1 MTAGGNTAR
10 RDTWPEDLIGPVQK
24 LPACDELWVALS
36 GGLDS
41 SLLLHVV
48 AAAYPRVRA
57 LHINHQLQSN
67 HDQTERA
74 CIDLCAGLGV
84 ELQVRRVNVAT
95 GAGSLEESARAARY
109 EVFREVLGD
118 NDLLLMAHHAD
129 DQAETVLFRLL
140 RGTGVNGLAG
150 MPVSRSLGRGHLYRP
165 WLGVSRSRLEQV
177 AREQGVSW
185 VEDPS
190 NQSEVHDR
198 NYLRHS
204 VMPGLK
210 QRWPGL
216 LKRVAHSARACAESE
231 TLSQRLAELQ
241 WQSCGD
247 DKGRIRLAPF
257 SALGQIERRNLV
269 RWWIHGRGLPV
280 PALSDWCSALDQLIH
295 AGSDR
300 TPEIRGDGFCIRRYR
315 DHLYLVPQVA
325 IPVGPRSLLPGQVME
340 WGWWTLRLVPASQST
355 TTEASCPEIRV
366 STRQGGERI
375 RFGSNLP
382 SRPLKTW
389 MQEQGVPPWERAA
402 LPLVYEVSAAGE
414 AWIAIGDLWC
424 SEQYSGGAHAAGW
437 RLIVERDC
445 D

>member
-24 LPACDELWVALS
+24 LPACKELWVALS

-48 AAAYPRVRA
+48 AAVYPGVRA
-57 LHINHQLQSN
+57 LHINHQLQPN

-74 CIDLCAGLGV
+74 CVELCKGLGV
-84 ELQVRRVNVAT
+84 ELEVRRVSVDTAV
-95 GAGSLEESARAARY
+95 GSLEDSARAARY
-109 EVFREVLGD
+109 EVFKEVLQD
-118 NDLLLMAHHAD
+118 DDLLLMAHHAD

-150 MPVSRSLGRGHLYRP
+150 MPTSRSLGRGHLYRP
-165 WLGVSRSRLEQV
+165 WLGVTRSRLEQV

-185 VEDPS
+185 TEDPS

-216 LKRVAHSARACAESE
+216 LKRVAHTARACAESE
-231 TLSQRLAELQ
+231 ILSQRLAELQ

-280 PALSDWCSALDQLIH
+280 PALSGWDSALDQLIH
-295 AGSDR
+295 AGPDR
-300 TPEIRGDGFCIRRYR
+300 SPEILGNGFCIRRYR
-315 DHLYLVPQVA
+315 DHLYLVAEVR
-325 IPVGPRSLLPGQVME
+325 IPEAPRSLLPGQLLK
-340 WGWWTLRLVPASQST
+340 WGWWTLQLVPDSLST
-355 TTEASCPEIRV
+355 TPESSCPEIRV

-375 RFGSNLP
+375 RFGANLP
-382 SRPLKTW
+382 SRSLKTW
-389 MQEQGVPPWERAA
+389 LQEQGVPPWERAA
-402 LPLVYEVSAAGE
+402 LPLVCEVSAAGE

>member
-10 RDTWPEDLIGPVQK
+10 RDSWPEDLLGPVQK
-24 LPACDELWVALS
+24 LPACKELWVALS

-48 AAAYPRVRA
+48 AAAHPRVRA

-74 CIDLCAGLGV
+74 CKDLCKRLGV
-84 ELQVRRVNVAT
+84 ELEVRRVSVDT
-95 GAGSLEESARAARY
+95 GVGSLEESARTARY
-109 EVFREVLGD
+109 EVFKEVLGEGG
-118 NDLLLMAHHAD
+118 LLLMAHHAD
-129 DQAETVLFRLL
+129 DQAETILFRLL

-150 MPVSRSLGRGHLYRP
+150 MPASRLLGRGHLYRP
-165 WLGVSRSRLEQV
+165 WLGVSRDRLQQV
-177 AREQGVSW
+177 ATEQGVSW
-185 VEDPS
+185 TEDPS

-216 LKRVAHSARACAESE
+216 LKRVAHTARACAESE
-231 TLSQRLAELQ
+231 ILNQRLAELQ

-247 DKGRIRLAPF
+247 DAGRLRLAPF

-280 PALSDWCSALDQLIH
+280 PALSGWDSMLDQLIH
-295 AGSDR
+295 AAPDR
-300 TPEIRGDGFCIRRYR
+300 SPEIPGDGFYIRRYR
-315 DHLYLVPQVA
+315 DHLYLVHEVQ
-325 IPVGPRSLLPGQVME
+325 IPEAPKSLLPGQIMK
-340 WGWWTLRLVPASQST
+340 WGWWTLRLVPASQSI
-355 TTEASCPEIRV
+355 TTEASSPEIRV

-375 RFGSNLP
+375 RFGASLP
-382 SRPLKTW
+382 SRSLKTW
-389 MQEQGVPPWERAA
+389 LQEQGVPPWERAA
-402 LPLVYEVSAAGE
+402 LPLVFEISEAGE

-424 SEQYSGGAHAAGW
+424 SERYSGGAHAAGW